1 MKRVKL
7 WFHPKT
13 HSGFRKSKSYRENI
27 RTLKRRYGTT
37 KKGLLHSARAMLAL
51 SNVTKDR
58 ETKRK
63 ARKLAEYF
71 LELYHRKKLG
81 L

>member
-13 HSGFRKSKSYRENI
+13 HSGFRKYKTYKENI
-27 RTLKRRYGTT
+27 RTLKRRYGDT

-51 SNVTKDR
+51 SNVTKDK
-58 ETKRK
+58 ETKKK

-71 LELYHRKKLG
+71 LDQYHRRG
-81 L
+81 